1 MPVLTAYTMIPV
13 LTAFTMIPYTA
24 CTRMPVLK
32 ACTMI
37 PVLTQRTRG
46 CLYSQP
52 ILVIPVCNI
61 ISEALEFAVA
71 DPGVLVQLHRLNKK
85 VDVRDFNV
93 NMELLLEV

>member
-1 MPVLTAYTMIPV
+1 MPVLTAYT
-13 LTAFTMIPYTA
+13 L
-24 CTRMPVLK
+24 
-32 ACTMI
+32 
-37 PVLTQRTRG
+37 
-46 CLYSQP
+46 
-52 ILVIPVCNI
+52 IPVCNI